1 MPIAGRPRRAEQD
14 SASVASGGDPGAGCG
29 ALSLRSH
36 VHAFAVGSPKGPL
49 LRAPARPIGKPSD
62 KADRPES
69 PVPSGFRRNGIICF
83 VAQLANSTNYSLR
96 RDASHLKPLR
106 QKRDSCGACSEVPYR
121 AELPA
126 WPHRERKITLLA
138 LLHPQG
144 TDKSDHGAVIG
155 AELQVGVE

>member
-36 VHAFAVGSPKGPL
+36 VRAFAVGSPKGPL
-49 LRAPARPIGKPSD
+49 LRAPARPIGEPSD

-69 PVPSGFRRNGIICF
+69 PVPSGFRRNGLICF

-106 QKRDSCGACSEVPYR
+106 PKRDSCGTCSEVPKPLVIISIARKGQVAGGLFNRIACR
-121 AELPA
+121 ATAL
-126 WPHRERKITLLA
+126 HR
-138 LLHPQG
+138 
-144 TDKSDHGAVIG
+144 
-155 AELQVGVE
+155 